1 MMNYFVIHRSY
12 FLLHSEGNPVDELS
26 GKQKAAVVL
35 LSVDSETAAAV
46 LKKFSDDELAAIT
59 KEMHALDGVEPRKIT
74 AVLHEFSIN
83 ASQEKGITPNPSLL
97 RERLELAV
105 GRDGTRNI
113 FRTIGLDDTA
123 ERAFQPL
130 HELAPQDLH
139 KVLAEEHPQTAAI
152 VLSYLQPKHAAG
164 TLAHFPEDA
173 QVDVIRRMAGA
184 QQADD
189 AIVKRVGEIIRTKT
203 GMMGERRKTQS
214 DDPRYKKVAEVI
226 NLLGQEAEG
235 RLLET
240 LGEGS
245 PEIAAKIREMM
256 FVFEDLVI
264 VSDAD
269 MRKVLMSVDS
279 QILAM
284 ALKTAS
290 KQLKEKIF
298 ANLSRRAKEMVKE
311 ELELLGP
318 KPLSQVKAAQQ
329 QIVDA
334 VRELESSGEINL
346 RGAKS
351 EEDPLV

>member
-1 MMNYFVIHRSY
+1 MLSNGTSKSTTS
-12 FLLHSEGNPVDELS
+12 FLTINQRQVATGN
-26 GKQKAAVVL
+26 
-35 LSVDSETAAAV
+35 
-46 LKKFSDDELAAIT
+46 
-59 KEMHALDGVEPRKIT
+59 R
-74 AVLHEFSIN
+74 
-83 ASQEKGITPNPSLL
+83 
-97 RERLELAV
+97 
-105 GRDGTRNI
+105 
-113 FRTIGLDDTA
+113 
-123 ERAFQPL
+123 
-130 HELAPQDLH
+130 
-139 KVLAEEHPQTAAI
+139 
-152 VLSYLQPKHAAG
+152 PKN
-164 TLAHFPEDA
+164 TSW
-173 QVDVIRRMAGA
+173 
-184 QQADD
+184 
-189 AIVKRVGEIIRTKT
+189 
-203 GMMGERRKTQS
+203 MMGERRKRQS

-226 NLLGQEAEG
+226 NLLGPETEG
-235 RLLET
+235 RIIET

-298 ANLSRRAKEMVKE
+298 ANMSKRAKEMVNE